1 MRLLGSI
8 HPDVVLAVVTAVWFM
23 VAGFS
28 KMSAVQGGGRRAVA
42 TPAWIAMTR
51 RVRGVLEVLLALAVL
66 AVAALNFLD
75 ISVPAVGFGL
85 ALALSAL
92 ALWTAVESWVP
103 PLRPVR
109 IILSVLGFALAVFF
123 AGFR

>member
-8 HPDVVLAVVTAVWFM
+8 HPDVVLAVVTAVWFL

-28 KMSAVQGGGRRAVA
+28 KMSAAPNGGRRAVA
-42 TPAWIAMTR
+42 VPTWVAVTR
-51 RVRGVLEVLLALAVL
+51 RVRAVLEVLLALAVL
-66 AVAALNFLD
+66 ALTAAGLLD
-75 ISVPAVGFGL
+75 ITLPWVGFGL